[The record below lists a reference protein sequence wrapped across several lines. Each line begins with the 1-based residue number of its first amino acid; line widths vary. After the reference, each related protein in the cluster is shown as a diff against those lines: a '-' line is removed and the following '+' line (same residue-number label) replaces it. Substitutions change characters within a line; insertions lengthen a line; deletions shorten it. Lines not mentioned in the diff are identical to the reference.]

1 MKELFFALA
10 VLSIVFAGCL
20 QEKTLDMASV
30 NEPAA
35 TVETGAETTATPTTA
50 PSGSG
55 TATPAATIT
64 PTPTPVQSPP
74 NCTIAANPESVT
86 GPGDII
92 LVVAFN
98 RMPSDSSANVDCG
111 PPGQSESV
119 SVRANPN
126 GAIGAFKRCT
136 YPDVSSNTVFTAR
149 ITATGGFSC
158 SKEVTVRG

>member
-1 MKELFFALA
+1 MKKFFFALA
-10 VLSIVFAGCL
+10 ILSLIFAGCL
-20 QEKTLDMASV
+20 QEKTLDAVSV

-35 TVETGAETTATPTTA
+35 TVETGAETTTII

-55 TATPAATIT
+55 TATPAATTT
-64 PTPTPVQSPP
+64 PTPAQTQAPP

-98 RMPSDSSANVDCG
+98 KMPSDSSANIDCG
-111 PPGQSESV
+111 APGQSESV

-126 GAIGAFKRCT
+126 GAIGAFKRCS
-136 YPDVSSNTVFTAR
+136 YPDVSSNTVFIVR
-149 ITATGGFSC
+149 ITATGGFAC